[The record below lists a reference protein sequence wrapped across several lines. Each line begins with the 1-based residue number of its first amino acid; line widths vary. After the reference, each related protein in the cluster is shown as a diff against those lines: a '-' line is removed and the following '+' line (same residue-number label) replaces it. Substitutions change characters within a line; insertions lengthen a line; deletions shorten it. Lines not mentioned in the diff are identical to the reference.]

1 LINAGED
8 VLVFYNDKASFNH
21 FIEMMRSERHCM
33 DEGSPLKYHVELVKL
48 LACCTMGKN
57 VYTEIKCHS
66 LLPLDDI
73 VAMVTHT
80 DCIPEVKE
88 AYVGFLNHCYID
100 TEVEMKEIYT
110 SNHMWTLFE
119 KSFLVDM
126 ADIATAPTDRKH
138 PDKALE
144 NYVTNC
150 VMNIISTF
158 FSSPFSDQSTTVQTR
173 QPIFVQLLQS
183 AFRVSQCPWLAASQR
198 FNVENCIRTL
208 SEVAKNRGIA
218 IPLDLESQVAA
229 MFNKATILTRQTS
242 KWLQASKTPKMER
255 SQSQLMRLDRSIIE
269 GLQDIVSLLEDQLK
283 PLVQSELSLLVDVL
297 YRPELLFPPGT
308 ESRKK
313 CESGGFIRR
322 LIKHTETLLEEKEEK
337 LCVKVLKTLREMMAI
352 DPEYG
357 EKVKFC

>member
-1 LINAGED
+1 
-8 VLVFYNDKASFNH
+8 
-21 FIEMMRSERHCM
+21 M

-158 FSSPFSDQSTTVQTR
+158 FSSPFSDQSTTVQV
-173 QPIFVQLLQS
+173 PLLALQLH
-183 AFRVSQCPWLAASQR
+183 A
-198 FNVENCIRTL
+198 
-208 SEVAKNRGIA
+208 
-218 IPLDLESQVAA
+218 
-229 MFNKATILTRQTS
+229 
-242 KWLQASKTPKMER
+242 
-255 SQSQLMRLDRSIIE
+255 
-269 GLQDIVSLLEDQLK
+269 LL
-283 PLVQSELSLLVDVL
+283 
-297 YRPELLFPPGT
+297 
-308 ESRKK
+308 
-313 CESGGFIRR
+313 GFILCLNIV
-322 LIKHTETLLEEKEEK
+322 LIVFII
-337 LCVKVLKTLREMMAI
+337 CAI
-352 DPEYG
+352 
-357 EKVKFC
+357 V

>member
-1 LINAGED
+1 M
-8 VLVFYNDKASFNH
+8 LVFYNDKASFNH

-33 DEGSPLKYHVELVKL
+33 DEGSSLRYHVELVKL

-73 VAMVTHT
+73 VAMVTHP

-110 SNHMWTLFE
+110 SNHMWSLFE

-144 NYVTNC
+144 NYVTNG

-158 FSSPFSDQSTTVQTR
+158 FSSPFSDQSTTVQ
-173 QPIFVQLLQS
+173 VCSML
-183 AFRVSQCPWLAASQR
+183 
-198 FNVENCIRTL
+198 
-208 SEVAKNRGIA
+208 
-218 IPLDLESQVAA
+218 
-229 MFNKATILTRQTS
+229 
-242 KWLQASKTPKMER
+242 
-255 SQSQLMRLDRSIIE
+255 
-269 GLQDIVSLLEDQLK
+269 
-283 PLVQSELSLLVDVL
+283 
-297 YRPELLFPPGT
+297 LLFCM
-308 ESRKK
+308 R
-313 CESGGFIRR
+313 FWDF
-322 LIKHTETLLEEKEEK
+322 LEASS
-337 LCVKVLKTLREMMAI
+337 VA
-352 DPEYG
+352 
-357 EKVKFC
+357 